1 MCFTFDTCYLHKNIL
16 SRIGNDAIALLE
28 RFNMRDKIC
37 ACYFCFYAAVAWHAV
52 EPLQS
57 CADKLM
63 QSFSTGLSAGNTTI
77 GLLALH
83 TAIHF
88 YIFCGKN
95 LSSLLVEIDY
105 YLHLLKTYK
114 NEVAKSYMLHCR
126 ELVCALI
133 DKKGNFASIDDKG
146 DGAKTNKGKEHFLF
160 YQAIAA
166 YWSGHTERFKHFTEK
181 CFRSIEHLPGQFN
194 TMMLKFYHGLYSLE
208 TFKKK
213 RSKEKIR
220 LAIAA
225 MRDAASNSTC
235 NFQNKY
241 ELLEAE
247 RCSLEEKHDQAIAFY
262 DASIASAKKSRFI
275 HEQGLACE
283 KAGFHCKKQKD
294 ASGALMYFTLA
305 QQCYTE
311 WGSAM
316 KVEFI
321 QRELDRLNSG

>member
-1 MCFTFDTCYLHKNIL
+1 MCFTFDTCYLHKNFL

-28 RFNMRDKIC
+28 RFNMRDRIC
-37 ACYFCFYAAVAWHAV
+37 ACYYYFYAGVAWHAV

-57 CADKLM
+57 CADKLT
-63 QSFSTGLSAGNTTI
+63 QAFSTGLSAGNTTI
-77 GLLALH
+77 GLFALQQ
-83 TAIHF
+83 AIYF
-88 YIFCGKN
+88 YTFSGKN
-95 LSSLLVEIDY
+95 LNSLLAEIDY

-114 NEVAKSYMLHCR
+114 NEVAKRYVLNSR
-126 ELVCALI
+126 ELVCTLI
-133 DKKGNFASIDDKG
+133 DKKGKFASIDDQ
-146 DGAKTNKGKEHFLF
+146 TKGKIRENFLF
-160 YQAIAA
+160 LQAIAA

-181 CFRSIEHLPGQFN
+181 CFSLIEHVPAQFN
-194 TMMLKFYHGLYSLE
+194 TMMLKFYHGLYSIE

-213 RSKEKIR
+213 SSKEKIR

-247 RCSLEEKHDQAIAFY
+247 RCSLEKKHDQALAFY
-262 DASIASAKKSRFI
+262 NASIASAKKSRFI

-283 KAGFHCKKQKD
+283 KAGFHCKKQED
-294 ASGALMYFTLA
+294 ASGALKYFTWA

-311 WGSAM
+311 WGSTM

-321 QRELDRLNSG
+321 QREVDRLNSG